1 MNYSHLSPTER
12 EIWLAKK
19 IFIRHNAQLYFGD
32 FQLSFFLQYC
42 ELFPI
47 APFKVIYLNLLFFI
61 LVSAFA
67 FSWLLCLHICGYC
80 FFLGLR
86 GEKRKSKT
94 NSKKGLRATTTT
106 IAKFEEPSFHGEQQ
120 RTVKNW
126 YTDIKGGKIIVQQK
140 IIRVPIL
147 FLPTLET
154 KSRFIYCLLYKKKY
168 KYFMNFNLEYHILLL
183 FDYKIFLIEHF

>member
-1 MNYSHLSPTER
+1 MPNFIL
-12 EIWLAKK
+12 EISNCPFFSN
-19 IFIRHNAQLYFGD
+19 IVN
-32 FQLSFFLQYC
+32 FFL
-42 ELFPI
+42 
-47 APFKVIYLNLLFFI
+47 LLPLKLSILIFFTSFWYQ
-61 LVSAFA
+61 LFA

-154 KSRFIYCLLYKKKY
+154 KSRFICCLLYKKKY
-168 KYFMNFNLEYHILLL
+168 KYFMNFNLEYDILLL
-183 FDYKIFLIEHF
+183 FDYKIFLIEPF